1 MLFGKNKKK
10 ENSFISEVDD
20 SRVLVYDFRRRT
32 NLLFENYRAVG
43 YKKPENYHL
52 EQLKSELTDTM
63 TRLIN
68 ANAVDAGNEDCSFT
82 SIKVHTFCPYMYQI
96 LSGHIFSG
104 TFTSCS
110 YSGYFCS
117 IFKSKTI
124 GPRITSSLL
133 SQRSTVGLEQ
143 LISSA
148 NSFCVRCSSFRSSL
162 ISFAVVYSGVIN
174 NFSFINLTFQLYNSR
189 LFLY

>member
-68 ANAVDAGNEDCSFT
+68 ANAVDAGNEDCL
-82 SIKVHTFCPYMYQI
+82 IDKI
-96 LSGHIFSG
+96 LAPVRSG
-104 TFTSCS
+104 
-110 YSGYFCS
+110 
-117 IFKSKTI
+117 
-124 GPRITSSLL
+124 
-133 SQRSTVGLEQ
+133 
-143 LISSA
+143 LISLDGQSLDHLDFYHRQDGNMSA
-148 NSFCVRCSSFRSSL
+148 HRADIQRILELMREKETVLETEHAHTQMLWNKCYG
-162 ISFAVVYSGVIN
+162 IKEKMEVVEDE
-174 NFSFINLTFQLYNSR
+174 R
-189 LFLY
+189 

>member
-52 EQLKSELTDTM
+52 EQLKSELTDTL

-68 ANAVDAGNEDCSFT
+68 ANAVDAGNEDCL
-82 SIKVHTFCPYMYQI
+82 IDKI
-96 LSGHIFSG
+96 LAPVRSG
-104 TFTSCS
+104 
-110 YSGYFCS
+110 
-117 IFKSKTI
+117 
-124 GPRITSSLL
+124 
-133 SQRSTVGLEQ
+133 
-143 LISSA
+143 LISLDDQSLDHLD
-148 NSFCVRCSSFRSSL
+148 FLSSTGREYVCTSRGHPTDSRADARKRSRPGNRTCTYPECFGTNVTAYKKNGGS
-162 ISFAVVYSGVIN
+162 
-174 NFSFINLTFQLYNSR
+174 
-189 LFLY
+189 

>member
-52 EQLKSELTDTM
+52 EQLKSELTDTL

-68 ANAVDAGNEDCSFT
+68 ANAVDAGNEDCLIDKILAPVRSGLIPLMT
-82 SIKVHTFCPYMYQI
+82 SHWITWIFIIDRMGIC
-96 LSGHIFSG
+96 LHIARTSKEFS
-104 TFTSCS
+104 S
-110 YSGYFCS
+110 
-117 IFKSKTI
+117 
-124 GPRITSSLL
+124 
-133 SQRSTVGLEQ
+133 
-143 LISSA
+143 
-148 NSFCVRCSSFRSSL
+148 
-162 ISFAVVYSGVIN
+162 
-174 NFSFINLTFQLYNSR
+174 
-189 LFLY
+189 

>member
-52 EQLKSELTDTM
+52 EQLKSELTDTL

-68 ANAVDAGNEDCSFT
+68 ANAVDAGNEDCL
-82 SIKVHTFCPYMYQI
+82 IDKI
-96 LSGHIFSG
+96 LAPVRSGLI
-104 TFTSCS
+104 
-110 YSGYFCS
+110 
-117 IFKSKTI
+117 
-124 GPRITSSLL
+124 SLDDQSL
-133 SQRSTVGLEQ
+133 DHLDFYHRQDGNMSAHRGHPTDSRADARKRSRPGNRTCTYPDALEQ
-143 LISSA
+143 MLRHQRKNGGS
-148 NSFCVRCSSFRSSL
+148 
-162 ISFAVVYSGVIN
+162 
-174 NFSFINLTFQLYNSR
+174 
-189 LFLY
+189 